1 VVADQFNAGGVPAHW
16 GRYDGPYESD
26 PSNCAAPSQ
35 VTASSGY
42 LQMRM
47 SYRAAGSCGP
57 GWYTGGMQ
65 LDAAYAAVD
74 QRITVRLRVRNT
86 DPVNV
91 RSHRNIPMHF
101 GHVQSPSWPAGGE
114 VDYCEGSA
122 LTDCAMFAHWSD
134 GTSSGGQYTGPDMH
148 ADFTQFRTVQ
158 ATRRK
163 RVISV
168 SIDGV
173 VRDNYVGTAATLP
186 DVLQRA
192 VLQQECRSGGC
203 PSPSLSAH
211 REIIQI
217 DWITIEN
224 AT

>member
-1 VVADQFNAGGVPAHW
+1 MH
-16 GRYDGPYESD
+16 
-26 PSNCAAPSQ
+26 
-35 VTASSGY
+35 
-42 LQMRM
+42 MRM
-47 SYRAAGSCGP
+47 SYRASGSCGS

-65 LDAAYAAVD
+65 LDAAYAAVN
-74 QRITVRLRVRNT
+74 QRITVRYRIVNT

-91 RSHRNIPMHF
+91 KSHRNIPMHF

-122 LTDCAMFAHWSD
+122 LTDCAMFAHWWNA
-134 GTSSGGQYTGPDMH
+134 TSSGGQYTGPDIH

-158 ATRRK
+158 ATRRNH
-163 RVISV
+163 VISV

-173 VRDNYVGTAATLP
+173 LKDSYVGSSTTIP
-186 DVLQRA
+186 DVVQRA
-192 VLQQECRSGGC
+192 VLQQECRSAGC
-203 PSPSLSAH
+203 PSSSLAAQS
-211 REIIQI
+211 EDIQV